1 MHVMTE
7 VGARHAIT
15 ARNMTLKEFCNSIP
29 WIIQLIKHHILIICW
44 NYSPVHQ
51 YAMVDYK
58 LCFRYMETVRFPR
71 CHLHEYILTLYQKRQ
86 LLTSMVAFG
95 GISCTPLLPY
105 ASSGGTTSKR
115 CQKRISHSSAHE
127 KKRYSVEIQRA

>member
-1 MHVMTE
+1 
-7 VGARHAIT
+7 
-15 ARNMTLKEFCNSIP
+15 
-29 WIIQLIKHHILIICW
+29 
-44 NYSPVHQ
+44 
-51 YAMVDYK
+51 MVDYK

-71 CHLHEYILTLYQKRQ
+71 CHLHEYILTLYQKGQ

-127 KKRYSVEIQRA
+127 KKHYSVEIQRT

>member
-1 MHVMTE
+1 MDH
-7 VGARHAIT
+7 T
-15 ARNMTLKEFCNSIP
+15 ANQTPYSYNLLKLLP
-29 WIIQLIKHHILIICW
+29 
-44 NYSPVHQ
+44 
-51 YAMVDYK
+51 MDYK

-115 CQKRISHSSAHE
+115 CQKHE
-127 KKRYSVEIQRA
+127 KKHYSVEIQRT